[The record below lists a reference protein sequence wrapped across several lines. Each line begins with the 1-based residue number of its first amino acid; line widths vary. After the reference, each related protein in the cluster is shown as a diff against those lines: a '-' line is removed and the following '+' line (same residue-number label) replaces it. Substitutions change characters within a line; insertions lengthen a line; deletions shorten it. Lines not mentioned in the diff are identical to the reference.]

1 MKKAL
6 SFMVIRVFILS
17 FVFTVPFP
25 STGLDLGDIRSWQ
38 EVICKD
44 GEYWSNNICCKNCPA
59 GTHLK
64 SACTVPGEKGQCE
77 QCEDETYTEH
87 SNHLHRCIGCKKCRP
102 DQEIVQACS
111 HTQNYLCQCKEG
123 GFCTPEQACEMCK
136 KCSRCDPDEKAV
148 RNCTATSNTECKKIY
163 LPSEWS
169 PGKGKFDLKS
179 PLWKQHKYAIYVAIA
194 VPVVISVLILVV
206 GAVYIYI
213 RKKKQAGGSEDIGL
227 KIEEGKT
234 EHTHRMGG
242 LSLIFSPPRVSVQS
256 SAAKED
262 ECQALCESLNS
273 SASNSQHNLTALPLA
288 YSEPAQ
294 QAHLKASQPILRQ
307 YEPFPE
313 LIPVKGEQSLRSCFH
328 YFEEISSYH
337 HKRFFRELNL
347 SNNVI
352 QNCEHMQ
359 YEDRIDHLLGIW
371 YEKVGKCANLNE
383 LLKALLDLDQRHTA
397 ESIQEK
403 ALADGHYVLQESL

>member
-64 SACTVPGEKGQCE
+64 SACTVPGERGQCE

-87 SNHLHRCIGCKKCRP
+87 ANHLHRCIGCKKCRP

-194 VPVVISVLILVV
+194 VPVIISVLLLVV

-242 LSLIFSPPRVSVQS
+242 LSLIFSPPR
-256 SAAKED
+256 
-262 ECQALCESLNS
+262 
-273 SASNSQHNLTALPLA
+273 
-288 YSEPAQ
+288 
-294 QAHLKASQPILRQ
+294 

-371 YEKVGKCANLNE
+371 YEKVGKCANLND

>member
-6 SFMVIRVFILS
+6 SCMVIRVFILS
-17 FVFTVPFP
+17 CVFTVPFP
-25 STGLDLGDIRSWQ
+25 STGLDLGGIRSRR

-44 GEYWSNNICCKNCPA
+44 GEYWSNNICCKDCPA

-64 SACTVPGEKGQCE
+64 SACTIPGEKGQCE

-87 SNHLHRCIGCKKCRP
+87 SNHLHKCIECTKCRP

-111 HTQNYLCQCKEG
+111 HTQNSLCQCKEG

-169 PGKGKFDLKS
+169 P
-179 PLWKQHKYAIYVAIA
+179 VAIA
-194 VPVVISVLILVV
+194 VSVVISVLILAS
-206 GAVYIYI
+206 GAIYIYI
-213 RKKKQAGGSEDIGL
+213 QKKKQAEGSEGNGL
-227 KIEEGKT
+227 KIEEGKN
-234 EHTHRMGG
+234 EHTHRKGG
-242 LSLIFSPPRVSVQS
+242 ISLIFSQQRVSVQS

-273 SASNSQHNLTALPLA
+273 SASNSQHNLTTLPLA
-288 YSEPAQ
+288 FPEPAQ
-294 QAHLKASQPILRQ
+294 QAHLKASQPILR

-313 LIPVKGEQSLRSCFH
+313 LIPVKGEESLRSCFH
-328 YFEEISSYH
+328 YFEEISIDYY
-337 HKRFFRELNL
+337 KRFFRELGL

-352 QNCEHMQ
+352 KNNDQMQ
-359 YEDRIDHLLGIW
+359 YEDRIHELLNIW
-371 YEKVGKCANLNE
+371 YQKVGKCANLND
-383 LLKALLDLDQRHTA
+383 LLEALLVHDQRLTA
-397 ESIQEK
+397 ESIKEK
-403 ALADGHYVLQESL
+403 ALANEHYVLKESF